1 MKKVLFFAA
10 VLTGLASCTDSQP
23 IRTLTIQRMDGKV
36 QQIEST
42 VSMNVVGDSIMI
54 CDLYCS
60 GIGSTT
66 TFYGNLGYETP
77 EDYFN
82 ADSVGVYSKHY
93 EPAVVLNVKV
103 K

>member
-1 MKKVLFFAA
+1 
-10 VLTGLASCTDSQP
+10 
-23 IRTLTIQRMDGKV
+23 MDGKV
-36 QQIEST
+36 QQIESI

-82 ADSVGVYSKHY
+82 SDSVGVYSKHY
-93 EPAVVLNVKV
+93 EPAVVLKVEVK
-103 K
+103 